1 MYDSDGAVEK
11 DVALL
16 RRKLRE
22 LPVEQQVCIS
32 HHGTLPNRGES
43 RYVWWVVSVPTA
55 LSDNTNRMWFYLE
68 RNKGSDGGV
77 HVKDPDQNMRVVAT
91 LPTVESA
98 YFAGAILIERP
109 S

>member
-16 RRKLRE
+16 RRRLKE
-22 LPVEQQVCIS
+22 VPVEQQAYIS
-32 HHGTLPNRGES
+32 RHIS
-43 RYVWWVVSVPTA
+43 RPFDGVRNDVWWVVSVPATPPSRTA
-55 LSDNTNRMWFYLE
+55 RTWFYLE
-68 RNKGSDGGV
+68 KDKGGGGRV
-77 HVKDPDQNMRVVAT
+77 QVKDPSQNMKLLAT
-91 LPTVESA
+91 VDTVEAA